1 MMHNNLQHSLL
12 LLYRNFARE
21 IMQLFSIGLY
31 RLHSNGTRVTDDDG
45 VELQTYTTPDI
56 ENFAK
61 VWTGVSYDTCVMM
74 LLLH

>member
-1 MMHNNLQHSLL
+1 
-12 LLYRNFARE
+12 
-21 IMQLFSIGLY
+21 MQLFSIGLY

-61 VWTGVSYDTCVMM
+61 VWTGVSYDTCVRCCFFIE
-74 LLLH
+74 HKICVYS